1 MRGCIKKRFRRKY
14 LEPVND
20 RKNNGR
26 NVQGDAAS
34 CSLPLSPSFSSP
46 FSSMHGETKSRDFE
60 NTFEELFFGIGG
72 GSTRQGRGEGR
83 AGRESYG
90 RLVTT
95 FLMAVRLVFKRLSA

>member
-26 NVQGDAAS
+26 NVQGDAGS
-34 CSLPLSPSFSSP
+34 CSLPLFSLFSP

-72 GSTRQGRGEGR
+72 GSTKEGGKGG
-83 AGRESYG
+83 A
-90 RLVTT
+90 
-95 FLMAVRLVFKRLSA
+95 

>member
-26 NVQGDAAS
+26 NVQGDAGS
-34 CSLPLSPSFSSP
+34 CFLPFFFVS

-72 GSTRQGRGEGR
+72 ESTRQRRREGR

-90 RLVTT
+90 RLITT

>member
-26 NVQGDAAS
+26 NVQGVALFL
-34 CSLPLSPSFSSP
+34 SLSFSSP